1 MIDEYR
7 LVDSIARNTQ
17 HVVSPHGEKIAV
29 VIKTY
34 SGVSVSSLNSKLP
47 QKLGNRKY
55 GTGAIVK
62 SGVCR

>member
-1 MIDEYR
+1 MDEPVIDEYR
-7 LVDSIARNTQ
+7 LVDSIVRNTQ

-47 QKLGNRKY
+47 QKLEHELRSDLVY
-55 GTGAIVK
+55 EL
-62 SGVCR
+62 S